1 MSAPQTTMS
10 DSSGT
15 KGVWPADVVA
25 FAATNGAEH
34 CLQPMLEAT
43 QRIFPTA
50 NFVKVSVEEDPEL
63 RDNTQI
69 VFHVQVAGLSY
80 EQWKAASEEWGREHF
95 RICPPLRAILFGL
108 CLERK
113 DRADEP
119 VFPDT
124 ALRRVSATD
133 VVSMLRTRPFRPFL
147 LCMSD
152 GKLHKVHQP
161 DMVIVTPIT
170 AVVGYPS
177 VYRPGIAVRF
187 DVVSLRNVVR
197 VGFTKVDTKAA
208 P

>member
-10 DSSGT
+10 DSNGT

-25 FAATNGAEH
+25 FAAANGSKH

-69 VFHVQVAGLSY
+69 VFDVQVSGFSY

-95 RICPPLRAILFGL
+95 RICPPLRAILFCL
-108 CLERK
+108 RLERK
-113 DRADEP
+113 DRTGEP
-119 VFPDT
+119 VFSDT
-124 ALRRVSATD
+124 GLRRVSATD
-133 VVSMLRTRPFRPFL
+133 VVSMLRTRPFQPFR

-152 GKLHKVHQP
+152 GKFHKVHHP
-161 DMVIVTPIT
+161 DMVIVTPTT

-177 VYRPGIAVRF
+177 GYRPGIAVRF

-197 VGFTKVDTKAA
+197 VEVTEARKEHQE
-208 P
+208 